1 MLIIFDPIKMKYLL
15 RILVLLILVFI
26 SFGYYQKNN
35 GLNGDKW
42 IGIGILLVA
51 FVLMPLFL
59 YFRFKNKEVRE
70 RMLNFDLKPKKDPE
84 NQ

>member
-1 MLIIFDPIKMKYLL
+1 MKKILIG
-15 RILVLLILVFI
+15 LIVTIACLI
-26 SFGYYQKNN
+26 SFGYFQKNN

-42 IGIGILLVA
+42 IGIGVLLAA

-59 YFRFKNKEVRE
+59 YSRFKNKETRE
-70 RMLNFDLKPKKDPE
+70 RMLNLGLKKKEDTD

>member
-1 MLIIFDPIKMKYLL
+1 MKKILIG
-15 RILVLLILVFI
+15 LIVIITCLI
-26 SFGYYQKNN
+26 SFGYFQKNS

-42 IGIGILLVA
+42 IGIGVLLAA

-59 YFRFKNKEVRE
+59 YSRFKNKETRE
-70 RMLNFDLKPKKDPE
+70 RMLNLGLKKKEDTD

>member
-1 MLIIFDPIKMKYLL
+1 MKKILIG
-15 RILVLLILVFI
+15 LIVTIACLI
-26 SFGYYQKNN
+26 SFGYFQKNN

-59 YFRFKNKEVRE
+59 YSRFKNKETRE
-70 RMLNFDLKPKKDPE
+70 RMLDLSSKKKEDAD

>member
-1 MLIIFDPIKMKYLL
+1 MKKILIVLILIIAC
-15 RILVLLILVFI
+15 LV
-26 SFGYYQKNN
+26 SFGYYQKNS

-42 IGIGILLVA
+42 IGIGVLLAA

-59 YFRFKNKEVRE
+59 YSRFKNKETRE
-70 RMLNFDLKPKKDPE
+70 RMLNFDLKKKEESD

>member
-1 MLIIFDPIKMKYLL
+1 MKKILIVLILIIAC
-15 RILVLLILVFI
+15 LV
-26 SFGYYQKNN
+26 SFGYYQKNS

-42 IGIGILLVA
+42 IGIGVLLAA

-59 YFRFKNKEVRE
+59 YSRFKNKETRE
-70 RMLNFDLKPKKDPE
+70 RMLNFDLKKKEASD

>member
-1 MLIIFDPIKMKYLL
+1 MKKILIGLIAI
-15 RILVLLILVFI
+15 ITCLV
-26 SFGYYQKNN
+26 SFGYLQKSN

-42 IGIGILLVA
+42 IGIGVLLAA

-59 YFRFKNKEVRE
+59 YSRFKNKEIRD
-70 RMLNFDLKPKKDPE
+70 RMLNLGLKKNEGAD

>member
-1 MLIIFDPIKMKYLL
+1 MKKILFGLIVTIACL
-15 RILVLLILVFI
+15 I
-26 SFGYYQKNN
+26 SFGYFQKNN

-59 YFRFKNKEVRE
+59 YSRFKNKETRE
-70 RMLNFDLKPKKDPE
+70 RMLNLSSKKKEDTD

>member
-1 MLIIFDPIKMKYLL
+1 MKKILIG
-15 RILVLLILVFI
+15 LIVIIACLI
-26 SFGYYQKNN
+26 SFGYFQKNN

-42 IGIGILLVA
+42 IGIGILLIA

-59 YFRFKNKEVRE
+59 YSRFKNKETRE
-70 RMLNFDLKPKKDPE
+70 RMLNFDLKKGKEPE

>member
-1 MLIIFDPIKMKYLL
+1 MKKVLVALIII
-15 RILVLLILVFI
+15 VVGFI
-26 SFGYYQKNN
+26 SFGYFQKNN

-42 IGIGILLVA
+42 IGIGILLIA

-59 YFRFKNKEVRE
+59 YSRFKHKDVRE
-70 RMLNFDLKPKKDPE
+70 RMLNFDLKEKKNTD

>member
-1 MLIIFDPIKMKYLL
+1 MKKVLIG
-15 RILVLLILVFI
+15 LIVIIACLI
-26 SFGYYQKNN
+26 SFGYFQKNS

-42 IGIGILLVA
+42 IGIGVLLAA

-59 YFRFKNKEVRE
+59 YSRFKNKEIRE
-70 RMLNFDLKPKKDPE
+70 RMLNLGLKKKEGAD

>member
-1 MLIIFDPIKMKYLL
+1 MKKILIG
-15 RILVLLILVFI
+15 LIVIIACLI
-26 SFGYYQKNN
+26 SFGYFQKNS

-42 IGIGILLVA
+42 IGIGILMIT

-59 YFRFKNKEVRE
+59 YSRFKNKETRE
-70 RMLNFDLKPKKDPE
+70 RMLNFDLKKKEESD

>member
-1 MLIIFDPIKMKYLL
+1 MKKILIG
-15 RILVLLILVFI
+15 LIVTIACLI
-26 SFGYYQKNN
+26 SFGYFQKNN

-42 IGIGILLVA
+42 IGIGILLVT

-59 YFRFKNKEVRE
+59 YSRFKNKETRE
-70 RMLNFDLKPKKDPE
+70 RMLNLGLKKKEDTD

>member
-1 MLIIFDPIKMKYLL
+1 MKKILI
-15 RILVLLILVFI
+15 VLIAIIACLI
-26 SFGYYQKNN
+26 SFGYFQKNS

-42 IGIGILLVA
+42 IGIGVLLAA

-59 YFRFKNKEVRE
+59 YSRFKNKETRE
-70 RMLNFDLKPKKDPE
+70 RMLNLGLKKKEDAD

>member
-1 MLIIFDPIKMKYLL
+1 MKKILI
-15 RILVLLILVFI
+15 VLIAIIACLI
-26 SFGYYQKNN
+26 SFGYFQKNN

-59 YFRFKNKEVRE
+59 YSRFKNKETRE
-70 RMLNFDLKPKKDPE
+70 RMLNISSKKKEDTD

>member
-1 MLIIFDPIKMKYLL
+1 MKKILIG
-15 RILVLLILVFI
+15 LIVIIAGLI
-26 SFGYYQKNN
+26 SFGYFQKNN

-42 IGIGILLVA
+42 IGIGILVLA

-59 YFRFKNKEVRE
+59 YSRFKNKEVRE
-70 RMLNFDLKPKKDPE
+70 RMLNFDLKKDKEPE

>member
-1 MLIIFDPIKMKYLL
+1 MKRVLIALVAIVFGLIGVGYL
-15 RILVLLILVFI
+15 
-26 SFGYYQKNN
+26 QKHN

-42 IGIGILLVA
+42 IGIGILLLA

-59 YFRFKNKEVRE
+59 IFRFRNKATRK
-70 RMLNFDLKPKKDPE
+70 RMLNFDLKEDKEPE

>member
-1 MLIIFDPIKMKYLL
+1 MKKILIG
-15 RILVLLILVFI
+15 LITIITCLI
-26 SFGYYQKNN
+26 SFGYLKKNN

-59 YFRFKNKEVRE
+59 YSRFKNKETRE
-70 RMLNFDLKPKKDPE
+70 RMLNLSSKKKEDTD

>member
-1 MLIIFDPIKMKYLL
+1 MKKILI
-15 RILVLLILVFI
+15 VLIAIIACLI
-26 SFGYYQKNN
+26 SFGYFQKNS

-42 IGIGILLVA
+42 IGIGVLLAA

-59 YFRFKNKEVRE
+59 YSRFKNKETRE
-70 RMLNFDLKPKKDPE
+70 RMLNLGLKKKEESD

>member
-1 MLIIFDPIKMKYLL
+1 MKKILIG
-15 RILVLLILVFI
+15 LIVTIACLI
-26 SFGYYQKNN
+26 SFGYFQKNS

-42 IGIGILLVA
+42 IGIGVLLAA

-59 YFRFKNKEVRE
+59 YSRFKNKEIRE
-70 RMLNFDLKPKKDPE
+70 RMLNLGLKKKEGAD

>member
-1 MLIIFDPIKMKYLL
+1 MKKILIG
-15 RILVLLILVFI
+15 LIVIIACLI
-26 SFGYYQKNN
+26 SFGYFQKNN

-59 YFRFKNKEVRE
+59 YSRFKNKETRE
-70 RMLNFDLKPKKDPE
+70 RMLNLSSKKKEDTD